1 MKRVIWVGSA
11 KKDLQQCFSRMAQR
25 EAGYQIYRLQ
35 EGSDPKD
42 WKPLHGVGPGI
53 REIRIHAENEYRIIY
68 VAQFEEALY
77 ILHSFVKKTQ
87 KTSQRDLEL
96 ARERLNQVL
105 KGGRI

>member
-1 MKRVIWVGSA
+1 MGLAPV
-11 KKDLQQCFSRMAQR
+11 C
-25 EAGYQIYRLQ
+25 
-35 EGSDPKD
+35 
-42 WKPLHGVGPGI
+42 
-53 REIRIHAENEYRIIY
+53 EIRIHAENEYRIIY

>member
-11 KKDLQQCFSRMAQR
+11 KKDLQQHFSRMAQR
-25 EAGYQIYRLQ
+25 EAGHQIYRLQ
-35 EGSDPKD
+35 EGFDPKD
-42 WKPLHGVGPGI
+42 WKPLHGVGPSV

>member
-1 MKRVIWVGSA
+1 
-11 KKDLQQCFSRMAQR
+11 MAQR
-25 EAGYQIYRLQ
+25 EAGHQIYRLQ
-35 EGSDPKD
+35 EGFDPKD

>member
-1 MKRVIWVGSA
+1 MKRVIWIGSA
-11 KKDLQQCFSRMAQR
+11 KKDLQQHFSRMAQR
-25 EAGYQIYRLQ
+25 EAGHQIHRLQ
-35 EGSDPKD
+35 EGFDPKD

-96 ARERLNQVL
+96 ARERLNEVL
-105 KGGRI
+105 KGRRI